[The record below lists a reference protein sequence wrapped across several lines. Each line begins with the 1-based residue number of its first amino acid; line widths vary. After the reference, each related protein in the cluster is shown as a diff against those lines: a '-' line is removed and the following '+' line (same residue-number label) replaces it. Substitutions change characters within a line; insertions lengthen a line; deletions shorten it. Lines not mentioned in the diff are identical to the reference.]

1 MMAQP
6 TDATVKVALVVVSP
20 RPKVSLVQVN
30 DLFAPTCACAEIT
43 RVAIGPFEVP
53 IGLTPIMVGVVAA
66 AMLPGIILG
75 AVRRA
80 RFASALR
87 SAASEP
93 RDVAG
98 RSR

>member
-1 MMAQP
+1 MQMYE
-6 TDATVKVALVVVSP
+6 
-20 RPKVSLVQVN
+20 
-30 DLFAPTCACAEIT
+30 LFAPTCACAEIT

-66 AMLPGIILG
+66 AVLPGIVLG

-80 RFASALR
+80 RFASAVR
-87 SAASEP
+87 SAASER
-93 RDVAG
+93 RDPAD

>member
-1 MMAQP
+1 MRM
-6 TDATVKVALVVVSP
+6 DEIL
-20 RPKVSLVQVN
+20 
-30 DLFAPTCACAEIT
+30 APTCACAEIT

-66 AMLPGIILG
+66 AVLPGVVLG

-80 RFASALR
+80 RFASAIR

-93 RDVAG
+93 RDRAD
-98 RSR
+98 RPR